1 MRRSTLDLLRCP
13 ACNAGSLIPDAD
25 VAEPAL
31 IFGPVRCLGCR
42 ATWAVHEGL
51 IELAPEQ
58 ARSKGLQR
66 AMELPWV
73 ARSWER
79 YVRPA
84 VDAVLTRGQL
94 DRDSEYVAMRSMLG
108 TPNGPVIDLGCGP
121 GLFLKRL
128 VGDLPQVNVIGVD
141 LSRPMIEEAMAQ
153 FRELKLAADFVRAHA
168 PPLPFLDGCL
178 AGILASG
185 MVHFVEDLDALL
197 SEARRVLRPRG
208 RFVASTYDAS
218 AATRKLH
225 QRAGLHPRSEAE
237 LKAASERAGFIRFER
252 IRTGPVLVWS
262 AELP

>member
-13 ACNAGSLIPDAD
+13 ACAAGSLVPDGEAP
-25 VAEPAL
+25 EGRL

-51 IELAPEQ
+51 IELAPE
-58 ARSKGLQR
+58 RSLPRGLQQ

-108 TPNGPVIDLGCGP
+108 APPGPVIDLGCGP

-128 VGDLPQVNVIGVD
+128 VRDLPDVNVVGVD
-141 LSRPMIEEAMAQ
+141 ISRPMIEEAMAQ
-153 FRELKLAADFVRAHA
+153 FRELQLAADFVRAEA
-168 PPLPFLDGCL
+168 PPLPFLPASLG
-178 AGILASG
+178 GVLASG
-185 MVHFVEDLDALL
+185 MVHFVSDLDGLL
-197 SEARRVLRPRG
+197 LEVRRALRPSG
-208 RFVASTYDAS
+208 RFVASTYEAS
-218 AATRKLH
+218 STARRLH
-225 QRAGLHPRSEAE
+225 QSAGLHPRTEQE
-237 LKAASERAGFIRFER
+237 LKDAAERAGLIRFER
-252 IRTGPVLVWS
+252 IRSGPVLVWK
-262 AELP
+262 AEQP

>member
-1 MRRSTLDLLRCP
+1 M
-13 ACNAGSLIPDAD
+13 PDAD

-42 ATWAVHEGL
+42 TTWAVHEGL

-58 ARSKGLQR
+58 AKSKGLQQ

-108 TPNGPVIDLGCGP
+108 APPGPVIDLGCGP

-128 VGDLPQVNVIGVD
+128 VADLPRVSVIGVD

-168 PPLPFLDGCL
+168 PPLPFLDGSL
-178 AGILASG
+178 GGILASG
-185 MVHFVEDLDALL
+185 MVHFVPDLEALL
-197 SEARRVLRPRG
+197 LEARRVLKPRG
-208 RFVASTYDAS
+208 KFVASTYE
-218 AATRKLH
+218 AATTMRRLH
-225 QRAGLHPRSEAE
+225 ERAGLHPRSEIE
-237 LKAASERAGFIRFER
+237 LATAAERAGFIRFER

>member
-13 ACNAGSLIPDAD
+13 ACAASSLVPDAD

-42 ATWAVHEGL
+42 RTWPVHEGL
-51 IELAPEQ
+51 IDLVPERAQ
-58 ARSKGLQR
+58 AKGLQQ

-94 DRDSEYVAMRSMLG
+94 DRDSEYVAMRAMLG
-108 TPNGPVIDLGCGP
+108 TPPGTVIDLGCGP

-128 VGDLPQVNVIGVD
+128 GRDLPGVNVIGVD
-141 LSRPMIEEAMAQ
+141 VSRPMIEEAMAQ
-153 FRELKLAADFVRAHA
+153 FRELQLSADFVRAEV
-168 PPLPFLDGCL
+168 PPLPFLNASLG
-178 AGILASG
+178 GILASG
-185 MVHFVEDLDALL
+185 MVHFVADLQALL
-197 SEARRVLRPRG
+197 VEARRTLKPRG
-208 RFVASTYDAS
+208 RFVASTYDA
-218 AATRKLH
+218 TTGLKRLH
-225 QRAGLHPRSEAE
+225 ERVGLHPRSEEA
-237 LKAASERAGFIRFER
+237 LQSTTERAGFIRFER
-252 IRTGPVLVWS
+252 IRIGPVLVWS

>member
-1 MRRSTLDLLRCP
+1 MRRTTLDLLRCP
-13 ACNAGSLIPDAD
+13 ACAAGSLVPDAD
-25 VAEPAL
+25 ISEPAL

-51 IELAPEQ
+51 IDLAPDS
-58 ARSKGLQR
+58 APAKGLQQ

-84 VDAVLTRGQL
+84 VDVVLTRGQL

-128 VGDLPQVNVIGVD
+128 VRELPTVNVIGVD

-153 FRELKLAADFVRAHA
+153 FRENQLAADFVRARV
-168 PPLPFLDGCL
+168 PPLPFLDACL
-178 AGILASG
+178 GGILASG
-185 MVHFVEDLDALL
+185 LVHFVADLASLL
-197 SEARRVLRPRG
+197 ADARRVIRPRG
-208 RFVASTYDAS
+208 KFVASTYEAS
-218 AATRKLH
+218 SATRKLH
-225 QRAGLHPRSEAE
+225 ERAGLHPRTEAE
-237 LKAASERAGFIRFER
+237 IRASAERAGFIRFER
-252 IRTGPVLVWS
+252 IRTGSVLVWS

>member
-1 MRRSTLDLLRCP
+1 MRRRTLDLLRCP
-13 ACNAGSLIPDAD
+13 SCAASSLVPDAD

-42 ATWAVHEGL
+42 RTWPVHEGL
-51 IELAPEQ
+51 IDLAPER
-58 ARSKGLQR
+58 ANATGLQQ

-108 TPNGPVIDLGCGP
+108 APPGPVIDLGCGP
-121 GLFLKRL
+121 GLFLKKL
-128 VGDLPQVNVIGVD
+128 VRDLPTVHVIGVD
-141 LSRPMIEEAMAQ
+141 VSRPMIEEAMAQ
-153 FRELKLAADFVRAHA
+153 FRELQLAADFVRAEA
-168 PPLPFLDGCL
+168 PPLPFLDASLG
-178 AGILASG
+178 GVLASG
-185 MVHFVEDLDALL
+185 MVHFVADLDGLL
-197 SEARRVLRPRG
+197 AEARRTLKPRG
-208 RFVASTYDAS
+208 RFVASTYDA
-218 AATRKLH
+218 TGGVKRLH
-225 QRAGLHPRSEAE
+225 QSAGLHPRSEDA
-237 LKAASERAGFIRFER
+237 LKASAERAGFIRFER